1 MQTAWELRW
10 RRREDARRAALAPAG
25 DFVPP
30 GTRNQWVQAAPPL
43 ASSKTGE
50 RRALGSPPAA
60 QLPQPSRK
68 WLQPRLWSA
77 GSILLY
83 GRLEEGPVGHP
94 SIGEVRRHT
103 QPPPLQPRDK
113 SRPSL
118 YAVVTFALRAFTE
131 FPAAAG
137 KKSHSPSRQLLL
149 PLALRNAPAQSENGI
164 GRSLEYNW
172 QASFRKADKSFFQ
185 KFSLASDACT
195 TRVYP
200 PAAPARHT
208 CPAGAFPPRVSAAA
222 GSTAQPRAARRST
235 AWQPKVQA

>member
-1 MQTAWELRW
+1 MGPGGPAACEQQDGRTARARVASSRATPTAVAEVAAAAALVGRLNPPLREA
-10 RRREDARRAALAPAG
+10 RRRARRPSV
-25 DFVPP
+25 DW
-30 GTRNQWVQAAPPL
+30 RSAPPH
-43 ASSKTGE
+43 
-50 RRALGSPPAA
+50 AA
-60 QLPQPSRK
+60 
-68 WLQPRLWSA
+68 
-77 GSILLY
+77 
-83 GRLEEGPVGHP
+83 
-94 SIGEVRRHT
+94 
-103 QPPPLQPRDK
+103 PRDK

-131 FPAAAG
+131 CPAAAG